1 MFFLLIRAL
10 AWLFGF
16 LVTYIGLK
24 ILLAMLGKSD
34 SVGCAVVR
42 GIVGFIII
50 AISHVI

>member
-34 SVGCAVVR
+34 SMGCAVVL